1 MRYFSPYPIEEQ
13 MKYNSYL
20 LDLQELKALR
30 QKDLTKEELVQI
42 VKETMTTEEL
52 LSLIL
57 DGK

>member
-1 MRYFSPYPIEEQ
+1 MRYISPYPIEEQ

-20 LDLQELKALR
+20 HDLQELKALR
-30 QKDLTKEELVQI
+30 QKDLTKEELVQM

-52 LSLIL
+52 LSLIM

>member
-1 MRYFSPYPIEEQ
+1 